1 MVKHDEIAVLEV
13 EAVQLVAGALGVE
26 YIFIDNVGGA
36 FGIGGDALADSAGW
50 IIEVSTWMA
59 EFSEKA
65 NALAYWPEFPEE
77 FEQLFGGDVEGQV
90 LGVERSVDFGRELGR
105 AGGHSGCG

>member
-36 FGIGGDALADSAGW
+36 FGVGGDALAD
-50 IIEVSTWMA
+50 
-59 EFSEKA
+59 
-65 NALAYWPEFPEE
+65 LAYRPEFAEE

-105 AGGHSGCG
+105 AGGHSGCE